1 MKGIVVAAGILLS
14 GGVAAAEVSGVE
26 DRFMKDPPKET
37 VYATDQ
43 HMTFSVRTSLIHW
56 LGGVTVV
63 KEHDLRL
70 AERDRWWGDTV
81 PLIPSETVR
90 QPATR

>member
-1 MKGIVVAAGILLS
+1 
-14 GGVAAAEVSGVE
+14 
-26 DRFMKDPPKET
+26 
-37 VYATDQ
+37 
-43 HMTFSVRTSLIHW
+43 MTFSVRTSLIHW

-81 PLIPSETVR
+81 PLIPSDTVR